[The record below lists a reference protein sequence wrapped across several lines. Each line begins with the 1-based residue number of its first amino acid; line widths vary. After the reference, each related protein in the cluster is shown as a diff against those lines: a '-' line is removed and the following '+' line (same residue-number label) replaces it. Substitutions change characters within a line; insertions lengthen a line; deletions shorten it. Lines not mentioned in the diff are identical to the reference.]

1 MKFLVWLLVIISVV
15 VWGAYGAHLLNIYES
30 PIISKVLPPAFH
42 PKTAAELGD
51 ALGILSS
58 LLSPIALILAL
69 AALIIQSKQQAAS
82 NNIGALSV
90 RQQYLISEYDR
101 LANHIENLKQSGKY
115 DRPLF
120 DNMVAK
126 QKRYRQES
134 EKLDERINDLIEKI

>member
-1 MKFLVWLLVIISVV
+1 MRFIVWFLIIVSVV
-15 VWGAYGAHLLNIYES
+15 IWGTYGAHLLNIFEI
-30 PIISKVLPPAFH
+30 PFISKVLPNTFH
-42 PKTAAELGD
+42 PNTAAELGD

-69 AALIIQSKQQAAS
+69 SALIIQSKQQTAS

-90 RQQYLISEYDR
+90 RQQYLLFEHERLETSIDKLVNSE
-101 LANHIENLKQSGKY
+101 IY

-126 QKRYRQES
+126 KKRYRLEA
-134 EKLDERINDLIEKI
+134 EELDGKIAKLLEGI